1 MENNIIGII
10 RIMDDL
16 GRVVIPKEYRRATN
30 IKEGDSFEIF
40 ATSDNTL
47 ILRKATVKEVD
58 GVMVK
63 VETTVAPVATPTPS
77 NKHTYYFQNEYDDN
91 EKHVF
96 TINDDQDKLL
106 DWLCENDLISSD
118 YIIERGLP
126 DIEIADLT

>member
-10 RIMDDL
+10 RTMDDL

-40 ATSDNTL
+40 ATSDNTI
-47 ILRKATVKEVD
+47 ILRQATVKEVD

-63 VETTVAPVATPTPS
+63 VATTVAPITAPTPP
-77 NKHTYYFQNEYDDN
+77 NKHTYYFQNEYDDT
-91 EKHVF
+91 EKHIF

-106 DWLCENDLISSD
+106 DWLCEHGLLSSD
-118 YIIERGLP
+118 YTIERGLP

>member
-10 RIMDDL
+10 RTMDDL

-40 ATSDNTL
+40 ATSDNTI

-63 VETTVAPVATPTPS
+63 VETTVAPVAAPTPP

-91 EKHVF
+91 EKHIF

-106 DWLCENDLISSD
+106 DWLCEHDLLNCD

>member
-1 MENNIIGII
+1 MTNNLIGII
-10 RIMDDL
+10 RHIDDL
-16 GRVVIPKEYRRATN
+16 GRVVIPKELRRAVN
-30 IKEGDSFEIF
+30 IHEGDSFEVF
-40 ATSDNTL
+40 ATSDGTI
-47 ILRKATVKEVD
+47 ILRPATVKEVD

-63 VETTVAPVATPTPS
+63 IETTVAPIPAPTPP

-91 EKHVF
+91 EKHIF

-106 DWLCENDLISSD
+106 DWLREHDLLGGD